1 LESVPTVTAGSNGRG
16 AAVALVA
23 TWAEDTAGTQAA
35 MPASETAP
43 SNSAIGDLIPV
54 VIYFVVNGLRP
65 ITQAASMSSAFEI
78 ASRNRA
84 P

>member
-1 LESVPTVTAGSNGRG
+1 VTAGSNGNG
-16 AAVALVA
+16 AAAVVA
-23 TWAEDTAGTQAA
+23 TWAEDAEGTLTA
-35 MPASETAP
+35 MPKTETAP